1 MATKQKPQDTLTAE
15 EEAKAGIEVSKSA
28 PSERRWFI
36 LKFRETART
45 SRKLKLAPNG
55 QRDESLRGEVAEAEA
70 EAWGRGQGYGV
81 WGAGTAGVSKGEP

>member
-1 MATKQKPQDTLTAE
+1 MTTKQKPQDTLTAE
-15 EEAKAGIEVSKSA
+15 EEAKAGTEVSKSA

-70 EAWGRGQGYGV
+70 WGRGQGYGA
-81 WGAGTAGVSKGEP
+81 WGAGTAGVSRGEP